1 MLQKIYER
9 LRRKGQGVVEY
20 ALLLGVVAVLV
31 VGFVSKGGLTETF
44 GKTLKNVVGH
54 FTTFNEAY
62 ENADANNN
70 SEVTQDAGASEDT
83 DSGDGNDLDDSNIEW
98 DD

>member
-1 MLQKIYER
+1 MLQKIYQR
-9 LRRKGQGVVEY
+9 LKQKGQGVVEY

-54 FTTFNEAY
+54 FTTFNDAY
-62 ENADANNN
+62 
-70 SEVTQDAGASEDT
+70 S
-83 DSGDGNDLDDSNIEW
+83 SGDG
-98 DD
+98 

>member
-1 MLQKIYER
+1 MLKKIYLR
-9 LRRKGQGVVEY
+9 LKQKGQGVVEY

-31 VGFVSKGGLTETF
+31 VGFTTDDGLIKTF
-44 GKTLKNVVGH
+44 RKTLSNVVGQ

-70 SEVTQDAGASEDT
+70 SEETQNAGASEGT
-83 DSGDGNDLDDSNIEW
+83 DLGDGNDLDD
-98 DD
+98 DF